1 MTPKDVGLLIIL
13 RWCVVIGGGGV
24 VHRLPCLPHS
34 CFFSSALFFPSKRVV
49 REHGDG
55 GGERTIATD
64 GGAGDDGCGRREH
77 EREPRVEI
85 HTYPHPPPAP
95 TSIIYGACLYYT
107 TKMGLAR
114 ITITESLNSV
124 AAP

>member
-1 MTPKDVGLLIIL
+1 MWCIASPASHTPVFLAVHSFSPVSVG
-13 RWCVVIGGGGV
+13 
-24 VHRLPCLPHS
+24 
-34 CFFSSALFFPSKRVV
+34 VV